1 MLKKTPLRKKRRTE
15 NIMITTVD
23 AFVAQNKLSRVDF
36 IKADIEGE
44 ERNMLKGAAQ
54 TLRDFAPKLAVCT
67 YHYPDDP
74 EVLEKII
81 MDANPRYRVVQ
92 GQCKLYACLAR

>member
-1 MLKKTPLRKKRRTE
+1 
-15 NIMITTVD
+15 MITTVD
-23 AFVAQNKLSRVDF
+23 SFVAKNKLSRVDF

-44 ERNMLKGAAQ
+44 ERTMLKGAAQ
-54 TLRDFAPKLAVCT
+54 TLRDFAPKLAICT

-81 MDANPRYRVVQ
+81 LNANPHYRIIQ
-92 GQCKLYACLAR
+92 GPKKLFACVNR